1 MAQAMGIGSDFKF
14 PAGGIGGSGP
24 SNPVPQNNNSG
35 FEEVN
40 ADDDLYS

>member
-1 MAQAMGIGSDFKF
+1 MGIGSDFKF
-14 PAGGIGGSGP
+14 PEGGIGGSGP
-24 SNPVPQNNNSG
+24 SNPTPQNNAG